1 MLCQV
6 QQQRKKTSV
15 MIKWIETGDKD
26 YPRVPLK
33 LTMLGFKKVGGE
45 LGLSDVELIAEITPG
60 LDVNYNL
67 IRLLWTA
74 IDYGQTQSRTVV
86 FKNDEVFA
94 EWAWLSLKSVTIDDI
109 EGLSDA
115 EMEEFYSKIP
125 FIKILQSVI
134 EDLESY
140 FEQLT
145 KKQRKNVA
153 SPQQE
158 NTIAVEDH

>member
-1 MLCQV
+1 
-6 QQQRKKTSV
+6 
-15 MIKWIETGDKD
+15 MIKWIETGDED

-45 LGLSDVELIAEITPG
+45 LGLSDVDLIAEITPG

-67 IRLLWTA
+67 IRLIWTA
-74 IDYGQTQSRTVV
+74 IDYGQTQTRTIV

-94 EWAWLSLKSVTIDDI
+94 EWAWLSMKSVTIDDI
-109 EGLSDA
+109 EGMSDA
-115 EMEEFYSKIP
+115 EMEEFYAKIP
-125 FIKILQSVI
+125 FIKILQGVI

-145 KKQRKNVA
+145 KKQRKNVPP
-153 SPQQE
+153 PQQE
-158 NTIAVEDH
+158 NMIAVVDHS